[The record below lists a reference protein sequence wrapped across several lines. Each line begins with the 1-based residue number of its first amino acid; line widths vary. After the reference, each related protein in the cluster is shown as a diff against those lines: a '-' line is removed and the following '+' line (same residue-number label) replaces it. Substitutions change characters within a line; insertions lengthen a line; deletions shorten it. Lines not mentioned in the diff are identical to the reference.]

1 MFLIGVSEDLIHRD
15 GRPRHPAVDLERRLG
30 QGDAEVRVQALEIPP
45 DRFIADDCGDRFDVL
60 VLADCS
66 IRKAAIVAARCT
78 RLICRFGKGYDDIDV
93 AAATARGIVVTR
105 VVNAGEDAM
114 ASGTMALILALTT
127 RLLERR
133 EIGHQP
139 NSNWDFPLNHGAIG
153 LKDKILGIVGFG
165 RVGRAVARRGR
176 AGLTVIWHDPH
187 QYPAACLDAQS
198 VELAQLM
205 SRSDIVSVNCPLT
218 PQTRGLISPAMIG
231 RMKPVAYLVN
241 TGRGAVVDEDGLA
254 AALIAGRIDGAA
266 LDVFAAEPL
275 PADSPL
281 RQAPNLI
288 MTPHAIGVSDEMY
301 AEYMEQVADA
311 IEQFS
316 SGRCPNDAVNPEG
329 FGRA

>member
-1 MFLIGVSEDLIHRD
+1 
-15 GRPRHPAVDLERRLG
+15 
-30 QGDAEVRVQALEIPP
+30 
-45 DRFIADDCGDRFDVL
+45 
-60 VLADCS
+60 
-66 IRKAAIVAARCT
+66 
-78 RLICRFGKGYDDIDV
+78 
-93 AAATARGIVVTR
+93 
-105 VVNAGEDAM
+105 
-114 ASGTMALILALTT
+114 MALILVLTG
-127 RLLERR
+127 RGSSGDGERPATNR
-133 EIGHQP
+133 IFGT
-139 NSNWDFPLNHGAIG
+139 DFPLNHCA
-153 LKDKILGIVGFG
+153 
-165 RVGRAVARRGR
+165 
-176 AGLTVIWHDPH
+176 
-187 QYPAACLDAQS
+187 
-198 VELAQLM
+198 
-205 SRSDIVSVNCPLT
+205 
-218 PQTRGLISPAMIG
+218 IG

-254 AALIAGRIDGAA
+254 AALIAGRIAGAA